1 MNNKRSNATYNEGND
16 VVNGDKGKLYKFQFK
31 RKKKDFDIIEIN
43 FHHKMTI
50 IIMIFNDFP

>member
-31 RKKKDFDIIEIN
+31 RKKKDFDIIEIY
-43 FHHKMTI
+43 FKIQYI
-50 IIMIFNDFP
+50 IIEFLLKS